1 MTKIKK
7 IHVSNGF
14 MSEAASSNT
23 LLGTYATDD
32 EVSTGKNKTIA
43 TKEEN
48 TSQIAAFDI
57 TYYTKTSKVTN
68 QNKLDKKAEMTVHEA
83 NVAKLEGKYYGR

>member
-7 IHVSNGF
+7 IYVSNGF
-14 MSEAASSNT
+14 TSEAASSNT
-23 LLGTYATDD
+23 LLGTYASDD
-32 EVSTGKNKTIA
+32 EFVSKGETIA

-83 NVAKLEGKYYGR
+83 NVAKLEDKYYGR

>member
-7 IHVSNGF
+7 NYVSNGF

-23 LLGTYATDD
+23 LLDIYASDD
-32 EVSTGKNKTIA
+32 EVSTGKNETVA

-57 TYYTKTSKVTN
+57 IYYTKTSKVTN
-68 QNKLDKKAEMTVHEA
+68 QNKLDKKAEITVHEA
-83 NVAKLEGKYYGR
+83 TVSKLEGKYYGR

>member
-14 MSEAASSNT
+14 MLEAESSNT
-23 LLGTYATDD
+23 LLDTYATDD
-32 EVSTGKNKTIA
+32 ESADKGETIA
-43 TKEEN
+43 SKEEN
-48 TSQIAAFDI
+48 TSQIAASNI

-68 QNKLDKKAEMTVHEA
+68 QNKLDKKAEISVHKDKT
-83 NVAKLEGKYYGR
+83 AKLEGKYYGR

>member
-14 MSEAASSNT
+14 TSDAASSNT
-23 LLGTYATDD
+23 LLDIYATDD
-32 EVSTGKNKTIA
+32 ESAAKGETIA
-43 TKEEN
+43 SKEEN
-48 TSQIAAFDI
+48 TSQITAFDI

-68 QNKLDKKAEMTVHEA
+68 QSKLDKKAEISVHE
-83 NVAKLEGKYYGR
+83 VKTAKLEGKHYGR

>member
-14 MSEAASSNT
+14 MLEAESSNT
-23 LLGTYATDD
+23 LLDTYAIDD
-32 EVSTGKNKTIA
+32 ESADKGETIA
-43 TKEEN
+43 SKEEI
-48 TSQIAAFDI
+48 TSQITAFDI

-68 QNKLDKKAEMTVHEA
+68 QNKLDKKAEISVHE
-83 NVAKLEGKYYGR
+83 VKTAKLEGKYYGR